1 MKCSTELSLGPFAC
15 KENQDENEVLIVSRE
30 NSDEN
35 EVLDRIVPRGYLFL
49 GRTRIRMKVLDRI
62 VSRGLFRESS
72 DENCSTE

>member
-1 MKCSTELSLGPFAC
+1 
-15 KENQDENEVLIVSRE
+15 VLIVSRE

-62 VSRGLFRESS
+62 VSRGYLGRARTRIAQPN
-72 DENCSTE
+72 DA